1 MKKIASTILI
11 LLGIFIIVYPK
22 ANQKYNSYKE
32 DIIIKQWE
40 KDLQEMKD
48 VKDEPIGNDNIK
60 VDYKKNSQNISENA
74 TILKIDKIDLYMP
87 VLEGE
92 TNENLKISPSHMK
105 NTGKVGEVGNYVIA
119 GHRSYTYGR
128 HFNRLDE
135 IEKGDKIQVI
145 SKGNVYIYKVVK
157 KSIIKPEEVSVLN
170 GNGKDKL
177 ITLITC
183 HPIKVAT
190 HRLIIQGELE
200 SVSKYVK
207 PISKNEK

>member
-11 LLGIFIIVYPK
+11 LLGIFIMVYPK
-22 ANQKYNSYKE
+22 VNQKYNSYKE

-60 VDYKKNSQNISENA
+60 VDYKKNSQDINENA

-87 VLEGE
+87 VMEGE

-105 NTGKVGEVGNYVIA
+105 NTGEVGQIGNYVIA

-145 SKGNVYIYKVVK
+145 SKGNMYIYKVVK